1 MSLRIII
8 AHNDSES
15 ENETLSFFDRMR
27 DFLEKQYYIEKFE
40 SLYQEEKSKINK
52 ENSKYNFPDDIS
64 QNFLCPISYDVLYDP
79 VITADGHTYEKIEI
93 LKWFINDN
101 KTSPLTNKKLE
112 SLDVIPNIVLK
123 NVINDWKKQYLK

>member
-8 AHNDSES
+8 AHNNTDSDD
-15 ENETLSFFDRMR
+15 ETFDFFQHIKE
-27 DFLEKQYYIEKFE
+27 FLEKQYYIEKFE
-40 SLYQEEKSKINK
+40 KIYQEEKSKINK
-52 ENSKYNFPDDIS
+52 ENGKYNFPDNIS
-64 QNFLCPISYDVLYDP
+64 KNYLCPISYDVFYDP

-112 SLDVIPNIVLK
+112 NFEIIPNIVLK
-123 NVINDWKKQYLK
+123 NVISDWKKQYLK